1 MVRAVLAL
9 VAAYLLGVVSVH
21 AEEVPALG
29 TRGLLA
35 KLGVQL
41 RLQPPFT
48 RAGVEGAWEA
58 GSDVLQV
65 TRVRK
70 KLGKSGKGLCTHE
83 SHNLT
88 KSWCTLLETPGACM
102 ASLRCPRLASRESV
116 HATLWLAECT
126 DSPAEC
132 GRKICHGVVAA
143 TALGA

>member
-1 MVRAVLAL
+1 MNRIARGAVTRAMVRAVLAL

-58 GSDVLQV
+58 GSQGADKEA
-65 TRVRK
+65 RAREARSH
-70 KLGKSGKGLCTHE
+70 GADKSGRAREAGGR
-83 SHNLT
+83 
-88 KSWCTLLETPGACM
+88 GADQ
-102 ASLRCPRLASRESV
+102 ARCR
-116 HATLWLAECT
+116 
-126 DSPAEC
+126 
-132 GRKICHGVVAA
+132 
-143 TALGA
+143 